1 MILAGMGREAWSQ
14 AERDG
19 ITVEIG
25 YALFSAVFLG
35 ALVLAAIAG
44 PAAVWHLPDAVED
57 FLIRTGVAA
66 AGLLAVIRVV
76 HVLRGH
82 ARHLRE
88 HR

>member
-1 MILAGMGREAWSQ
+1 MGRGPWSQ

-25 YALFSAVFLG
+25 YALFNAALLG

-44 PAAVWHLPDAVED
+44 PAAVWHLPHPVED
-57 FLIRTGVAA
+57 LLVRTGAVA
-66 AGLLAVIRVV
+66 AGLLAVLRVV

-88 HR
+88 QR